1 MRHMV
6 PTNHHPNMF
15 AWISNVG
22 KYGKVIL
29 YAGLPLLQSRTTWS
43 IKIPVSGEIAVP
55 DFVTECVVSVKMASH
70 FPREIHRFIMSM
82 ISNYQKKNALLR
94 HVSRLRLSQHP
105 NFKRQPS
112 LPSAYAAKAVT
123 RFFFRAVLSGQL
135 CLKVCQ
141 QCFPSP
147 MPLADR
153 AIDLTRTGVRAFLF
167 TIECL
172 KYLKVFSHLLRTH
185 DLAITVNT
193 AVGQTAHRNPQLNR
207 TRFIPLKALEKV

>member
-1 MRHMV
+1 MLACHCYSPGPHDLSRFLCPV
-6 PTNHHPNMF
+6 RLPCQILWPNVLFRSKWHHIF
-15 AWISNVG
+15 QEKSI
-22 KYGKVIL
+22 
-29 YAGLPLLQSRTTWS
+29 GLLCPWFQTT
-43 IKIPVSGEIAVP
+43 
-55 DFVTECVVSVKMASH
+55 
-70 FPREIHRFIMSM
+70 
-82 ISNYQKKNALLR
+82 KKNALLR

-112 LPSAYAAKAVT
+112 LPFAYAAKAVT

-207 TRFIPLKALEKV
+207 TRFIRQS